1 MKLTDNTILITGGG
15 SGIGRALAEAL
26 HSRGNTVIIAGRREA
41 ALAGVLAA
49 NPGMHSVSL
58 DVSDPADIARVTAE
72 LIQRFPDL
80 NVLINNAGIM
90 QFDSAASVI
99 DEQLLTAT
107 INTNLFGPIRVT
119 SGLIEHFKSKPAA
132 TVINVSSVL
141 GFIPMAMTAVYCATK
156 AAIHSYTLSQRYLLR
171 DSTVRVL
178 ELAPPWV
185 QTDLLDSS
193 EEPRAM
199 PLGQFIEETL
209 QVLATDADEILV
221 QRAIPVRSAA
231 GPGELDFVVHF
242 NDEIAA
248 GSTPL

>member
-26 HSRGNTVIIAGRREA
+26 HQRGNTVIIAGRRKE
-41 ALAGVLAA
+41 ALAGVIAA
-49 NPGMHSVSL
+49 NPGMHAVSL
-58 DVSDPADIARVTAE
+58 DVSDPADVSKVTSE

-107 INTNLFGPIRVT
+107 ITTNLFGPIRVT
-119 SGLIEHFKSKPAA
+119 SGLIEHLKSKPAA
-132 TVINVSSVL
+132 VVINVSSVL

-171 DSTVRVL
+171 DTSVRVL

-193 EEPRAM
+193 KEPRAM
-199 PLGQFIEETL
+199 PLKAFIEETL
-209 QVLATDADEILV
+209 EVLASDADEILV
-221 QRAIPVRSAA
+221 ARARPMREST
-231 GPGELDFVVHF
+231 GPGELEFVVQF
-242 NDEIAA
+242 NDALAA
-248 GSTPL
+248 G